1 MVKKLEDV
9 EFAPEIEEEH
19 PKLLEGV
26 EEDPQ
31 ELNDEPQ
38 EPPSWEVILNK
49 NDRSLAELARWEET
63 GRLIVDP
70 EWQRGY
76 VWDKKRAS
84 KLIESFLKDVPVPVI
99 YLSVREDG
107 KYEIIDGLQRLTS
120 VFKYFKNSYELSK
133 LELLPQLT
141 GKKYKE
147 LPEQLQNKLQ
157 DTTLRTF
164 ELAAQTPKEMMF
176 LIFERL
182 NTGGVALNEM
192 EIRNCIYSGKLM
204 QLLVELSQNEDFKTA
219 VNTSTISK
227 RMDDRTLILR
237 FLAFYER
244 HYTKCRNG
252 LKSFLNEFC
261 STYRTPTD
269 EKIAEF
275 KKKFVHAMKA
285 AVTIFGKDAFRLR
298 KETSSGGLGG
308 WTTRVNA
315 AVFQTLSVS
324 FLDYKFEQLQ
334 HRSDNIR
341 EAYEDLVSDPQNTLW
356 VQYTKTSTGDY
367 SRIQYVFDIW
377 NARLKEAI
385 GDCKANAPQR
395 CFTADLKEAMFR
407 DNPTCAICGQRI
419 TLRMDAELDHIEHYW
434 KGGQTIPENARLVH
448 RYCNRAR
455 GKDD

>member
-1 MVKKLEDV
+1 M
-9 EFAPEIEEEH
+9 
-19 PKLLEGV
+19 
-26 EEDPQ
+26 
-31 ELNDEPQ
+31 
-38 EPPSWEVILNK
+38 
-49 NDRSLAELARWEET
+49 
-63 GRLIVDP
+63 
-70 EWQRGY
+70 
-76 VWDKKRAS
+76 DKKRAS

-219 VNTSTISK
+219 INTSSISK

-244 HYTKCRNG
+244 HYTKC
-252 LKSFLNEFC
+252 
-261 STYRTPTD
+261 
-269 EKIAEF
+269 
-275 KKKFVHAMKA
+275 
-285 AVTIFGKDAFRLR
+285 
-298 KETSSGGLGG
+298 
-308 WTTRVNA
+308 
-315 AVFQTLSVS
+315 Q
-324 FLDYKFEQLQ
+324 
-334 HRSDNIR
+334 
-341 EAYEDLVSDPQNTLW
+341 
-356 VQYTKTSTGDY
+356 
-367 SRIQYVFDIW
+367 
-377 NARLKEAI
+377 I
-385 GDCKANAPQR
+385 G
-395 CFTADLKEAMFR
+395 
-407 DNPTCAICGQRI
+407 
-419 TLRMDAELDHIEHYW
+419 
-434 KGGQTIPENARLVH
+434 
-448 RYCNRAR
+448 RAHV
-455 GKDD
+455 

>member
-1 MVKKLEDV
+1 MTKKLEDI
-9 EFAPEIEEEH
+9 EFASEIEEDA
-19 PKLLEGV
+19 PQLLEGA
-26 EEDPQ
+26 EEAPQ
-31 ELNDEPQ
+31 DLTDDLQ
-38 EPPSWEVILNK
+38 DAPSWEVILNK

-120 VFKYFKNSYELSK
+120 VFKYFKNSYELST

-164 ELAAQTPKEMMF
+164 ELSAQTPKEMMF

-204 QLLVELSQNEDFKTA
+204 QLLIDLAQNEDFKTA
-219 VNTSTISK
+219 INTSTISK

-244 HYTKCRNG
+244 HYSKCRNG
-252 LKSFLNEFC
+252 LKRFLNEFC
-261 STYRTPTD
+261 SVYRNPQD
-269 EKIAEF
+269 DKIQDF
-275 KKKFVHAMKA
+275 KKKFNHAMKA
-285 AVTIFGKDAFRLR
+285 AATIFGKESFRLR
-298 KETSSGGLGG
+298 KETPNGGFGG
-308 WTTRVNA
+308 WTSRINA

-334 HRSDNIR
+334 RRADSIR
-341 EAYEDLVSDPQNTLW
+341 EAYIDLVSDPQNTLW

-367 SRIQYVFDIW
+367 SRIQYVFEIW

-385 GDCKANAPQR
+385 GDCKSNDPQR
-395 CFTADLKEAMFR
+395 CFTSDLKTAMFR
-407 DNPTCAICGQRI
+407 DNPTCAICGQKI
-419 TLRMDAELDHIEHYW
+419 NLCMDAELDHIEHYW
-434 KGGQTIPENARLVH
+434 KGGRTIPSNARLVH

-455 GKDD
+455 GKN